1 MSFYRKY
8 QLLKHNKTH
17 KVKPVTEEEEEE
29 PKGPERTVSVMVQE
43 LKQIEENEPE
53 VLPQQDAF

>member
-17 KVKPVTEEEEEE
+17 KVKPVAEEEEE

>member
-17 KVKPVTEEEEEE
+17 KVKPVTVAEEEE
-29 PKGPERTVSVMVQE
+29 PKCPERTVSVMVQE